1 MIRLGLFR
9 PAAFACAAALLLTTT
24 SWAQV
29 QKYGVTTE
37 VAKNF
42 DATAVKTYAWTP
54 GRPSTD
60 KGIDGQ
66 IVAAVDRELATV
78 GLKPATAGTPDVFV
92 TYYSVSRTDVDVKAK
107 PDEKGLRPEHTVGSL
122 VVAMLD
128 PASRKPVL
136 QLRVDR
142 PVDRA
147 DIEGSVNTLVGELF
161 TKYPARDAKKP

>member
-66 IVAAVDRELATV
+66 IIAAVDRELATV

-107 PDEKGLRPEHTVGSL
+107 PDEKGLRPERTVGSL
-122 VVAMLD
+122 VVALLD
-128 PASRKPVL
+128 PASRKPVV
-136 QLRVDR
+136 QLRIDR
-142 PVDRA
+142 PVERS
-147 DIEGSVNTLVGELF
+147 DIEGSVNTLVTELF
-161 TKYPARDAKKP
+161 TKYPTRDAKKP

>member
-66 IVAAVDRELATV
+66 IIAAVDRELATV

-161 TKYPARDAKKP
+161 TKYPTRDGKKQ

>member
-66 IVAAVDRELATV
+66 IIAAVDRELATV

-136 QLRVDR
+136 QLRVD
-142 PVDRA
+142 PPGDPA
-147 DIEGSVNTLVGELF
+147 DN
-161 TKYPARDAKKP
+161 

>member
-1 MIRLGLFR
+1 MIRLGLFK
-9 PAAFACAAALLLTTT
+9 PAVFACAAALALTTT
-24 SWAQV
+24 AWAQ
-29 QKYGVTTE
+29 QKYGVTAT

-42 DATAVKTYAWTP
+42 DAAAVKTYTWTP

-60 KGIDGQ
+60 KEIDGQ

-107 PDEKGLRPEHTVGSL
+107 PDEKGVRPERTVGSL

-128 PASRKPVL
+128 PSSRKPVV
-136 QLRVDR
+136 QLRIDR
-142 PVDRA
+142 PVDRS
-147 DIEGSVNTLVGELF
+147 DIGGSVNSLVGELF
-161 TKYPARDAKKP
+161 TKYPTRTAKKP

>member
-161 TKYPARDAKKP
+161 TKYPARDGKKQ

>member
-1 MIRLGLFR
+1 MKRISLLIATILLVAN
-9 PAAFACAAALLLTTT
+9 AAI
-24 SWAQV
+24 AQDTR
-29 QKYGVTTE
+29 Y
-37 VAKNF
+37 NF
-42 DATAVKTYAWTP
+42 DKNADFSKFKTYKWVALKDAAKP
-54 GRPSTD
+54 NELID
-60 KGIDGQ
+60 KQ
-66 IVAAVDRELATV
+66 IVAAVDRELASV
-78 GLKPATAGTPDVFV
+78 GLKPVATGTPDVFV

-161 TKYPARDAKKP
+161 TKYPTRDGKKQ

>member
-107 PDEKGLRPEHTVGSL
+107 PDEKGLRPERTVGSL
-122 VVAMLD
+122 VVALLD
-128 PASRKPVL
+128 PASRKPAV
-136 QLRVDR
+136 QLRIDKPIER
-142 PVDRA
+142 T
-147 DIEGSVNTLVGELF
+147 DIEGSINTLVPELF
-161 TKYPARDAKKP
+161 TKYPGKDAKKP

>member
-1 MIRLGLFR
+1 MIRLGFK
-9 PAAFACAAALLLTTT
+9 PAVFACAAALALAST

-29 QKYGVTTE
+29 QKYGVTSTM
-37 VAKNF
+37 AKNF
-42 DATAVKTYAWTP
+42 DASAVKTYTWTP

-66 IVAAVDRELATV
+66 IIEAVDRELATV

-107 PDEKGLRPEHTVGSL
+107 PDEKGLRPERTVGSL

-128 PASRKPVL
+128 PASRKPLL

-147 DIEGSVNTLVGELF
+147 DIQGSVNTLVGELF
-161 TKYPARDAKKP
+161 TKYPTQGAKK